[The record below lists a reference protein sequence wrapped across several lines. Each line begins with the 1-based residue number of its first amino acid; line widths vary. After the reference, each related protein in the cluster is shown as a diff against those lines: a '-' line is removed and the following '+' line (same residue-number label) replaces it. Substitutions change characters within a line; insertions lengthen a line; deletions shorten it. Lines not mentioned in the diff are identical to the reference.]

1 MKPIAHKGF
10 SIILTNNLYW
20 SKAYQSLTLSARNLM
35 WAFIAELR
43 FSGSRAKGTF
53 EYTNNGKI
61 SFTEYEFKAQ
71 GLGASETYLRA
82 RNQLIRTGFIEITYQ
97 PNSAV
102 KRHIRYVFHK
112 LETHFRKKTEPPS
125 EIYSPGKVLDKEIN
139 NIEHWAPQQFKD
151 EEDSYYEI
159 YKELNPQLLDN
170 IGNLFVMYYRKN
182 SSLQNLSPEKKYN
195 KSINEKSE
203 SRVFES
209 FLSEYKENHSRWDK
223 SMIEER
229 AKNMA
234 EICYKKIFNLEKSFL
249 I

>member
-97 PNSAV
+97 GGRGSGDSNKYKLLYIEGVHQTDRKWERYPRENWEDDIPKV
-102 KRHIRYVFHK
+102 KDYGIGRETRFK
-112 LETHFRKKTEPPS
+112 KKKNTLKSNTQKGTTLPKESDPFLETS
-125 EIYSPGKVLDKEIN
+125 LD
-139 NIEHWAPQQFKD
+139 D
-151 EEDSYYEI
+151 
-159 YKELNPQLLDN
+159 
-170 IGNLFVMYYRKN
+170 
-182 SSLQNLSPEKKYN
+182 
-195 KSINEKSE
+195 
-203 SRVFES
+203 
-209 FLSEYKENHSRWDK
+209 
-223 SMIEER
+223 
-229 AKNMA
+229 
-234 EICYKKIFNLEKSFL
+234 
-249 I
+249 

>member
-97 PNSAV
+97 GGRGSGDSNKYKLLYIEGVHQTDRKWERYPRENWDSPPEIRGFAAV
-102 KRHIRYVFHK
+102 LVTPH
-112 LETHFRKKTEPPS
+112 
-125 EIYSPGKVLDKEIN
+125 
-139 NIEHWAPQQFKD
+139 
-151 EEDSYYEI
+151 
-159 YKELNPQLLDN
+159 
-170 IGNLFVMYYRKN
+170 
-182 SSLQNLSPEKKYN
+182 KKYKKAQRSGSQKFLHN
-195 KSINEKSE
+195 LLI
-203 SRVFES
+203 S
-209 FLSEYKENHSRWDK
+209 F
-223 SMIEER
+223 
-229 AKNMA
+229 
-234 EICYKKIFNLEKSFL
+234 IF
-249 I
+249 